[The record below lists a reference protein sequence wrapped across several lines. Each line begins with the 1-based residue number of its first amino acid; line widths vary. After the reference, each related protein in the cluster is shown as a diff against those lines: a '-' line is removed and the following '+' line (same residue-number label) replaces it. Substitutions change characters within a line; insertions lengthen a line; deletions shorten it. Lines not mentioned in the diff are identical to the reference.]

1 MYAIIEADL
10 IAARQAAV
18 EIARHTLNLIGEGKW
33 ERTISAYFSQMQAV
47 KILQTDEMLENTI
60 CEQSFYDL
68 HVYDMVDNAIAILG
82 HAKNDVSM
90 HYADT
95 YGTALSD
102 GETALR
108 LMNATRRVIVVQ

>member
-10 IAARQAAV
+10 TVARGAAV
-18 EIARHTLNLIGEGKW
+18 EIARHTLDLIGEGKW
-33 ERTISAYFSQMQAV
+33 DRTFSACFSQMQAV

-82 HAKNDVSM
+82 HAKKDVIM
-90 HYADT
+90 HHADI
-95 YGTALSD
+95 YGTVLAD
-102 GETALR
+102 DETGRR
-108 LMNATRRVIVVQ
+108 LMSATRRVIALH